1 MSVISNNKEQR
12 HAELVSASH
21 FRLITS
27 VLLNTTLK
35 QVQGDGRYVR
45 LRTISFKFIIA
56 TLVTNDTLIS
66 P

>member
-1 MSVISNNKEQR
+1 MFLISNNKEHR

-21 FRLITS
+21 FHLITH

-45 LRTISFKFIIA
+45 LRTISFQF
-56 TLVTNDTLIS
+56 
-66 P
+66 